1 MCQFLRASSLM
12 ASVTPGRARLVA
24 AWQDRYEILDRSA
37 KDTLNRGEFS
47 VRIESSSGTGGWH
60 AVGSRC

>member
-1 MCQFLRASSLM
+1 M